1 MYVLGRYLGTWY
13 IIIAI
18 YTSELG
24 SNMWLGNLSC
34 VLAKFSESETS
45 INIICNEC
53 SVFQFLSLTSQQ
65 HVPKMKQVV
74 LLYMNFEY
82 I

>member
-1 MYVLGRYLGTWY
+1 MQITNNVPGRYLGTWY

-45 INIICNEC
+45 INIFAM
-53 SVFQFLSLTSQQ
+53 SVQCF
-65 HVPKMKQVV
+65 
-74 LLYMNFEY
+74 
-82 I
+82 

>member
-53 SVFQFLSLTSQQ
+53 SVFLSLTSQQ

-74 LLYMNFEY
+74 LLYMNYEY